1 MNPEN
6 EYQHFVNAFARKNPY
21 GSKQQIVRAANELWK
36 TIKGDKEKVSEYINL
51 APPKKK
57 TKKQTMISFG
67 KVPPE
72 DNADTTSSS
81 PVITT
86 TTSSAPGN
94 TTATATTSSNQYP
107 NIASSEID
115 ATSFAHDMMG
125 KECKDMLNYILRN
138 KSEDICVI
146 LKGPIIWNEP
156 IFKTTCGTAST
167 SWSIF
172 NNLREKYFSSSA
184 KSRNLVKTLAEI
196 REFEDKL
203 SKLFPSIVAVTTASS
218 VGPISSLVRNLN
230 LKKEKMLEAVSSL
243 LELQVEVTKKKLIY
257 GLRRRIVQKQKSES
271 YAKKFPSSP
280 PLITCF
286 NNSSLSWE
294 SAFEI
299 LIEIEN
305 GNSEWAGRDDNCF
318 SISELISLG
327 NLLKDCTAIL
337 DSEFAIYVPKRLNS
351 KISTI
356 ITQIA
361 VHFPVLVLNK
371 ADCQYIVNMHQ
382 IDFNDAELDS
392 IFLLDD
398 DERK

>member
-21 GSKQQIVRAANELWK
+21 GPQQQIVRAANELWK

-57 TKKQTMISFG
+57 AKKQTMISFG

-72 DNADTTSSS
+72 NNADTTSSS

-94 TTATATTSSNQYP
+94 TTATATTSSNQNP
-107 NIASSEID
+107 NIVSSEID

-146 LKGPIIWNEP
+146 LKDPIIWNEP
-156 IFKTTCGTAST
+156 IFNTTCGTVST

-184 KSRNLVKTLAEI
+184 KSRNSDLVKTLAEI
-196 REFEDKL
+196 SEFEDKL
-203 SKLFPSIVAVTTASS
+203 SKLFSSIVAVTTASS

-271 YAKKFPSSP
+271 YAKRFPSSP
-280 PLITCF
+280 PLITCLQQF
-286 NNSSLSWE
+286 L
-294 SAFEI
+294 I
-299 LIEIEN
+299 LGI
-305 GNSEWAGRDDNCF
+305 
-318 SISELISLG
+318 
-327 NLLKDCTAIL
+327 CT
-337 DSEFAIYVPKRLNS
+337 
-351 KISTI
+351 
-356 ITQIA
+356 
-361 VHFPVLVLNK
+361 
-371 ADCQYIVNMHQ
+371 
-382 IDFNDAELDS
+382 
-392 IFLLDD
+392 
-398 DERK
+398 